1 MDGAAL
7 ALDEG
12 LPGWAGWPSGWGGP
26 VIAGR
31 VLLGAAV
38 GLGMVASVRFTAMPR
53 LRLVPAVGF
62 WRMTVL
68 GGKSQLPD
76 RVMVPVLSPALA
88 RVPWAW

>member
-1 MDGAAL
+1 V
-7 ALDEG
+7 
-12 LPGWAGWPSGWGGP
+12 P

-38 GLGMVASVRFTAMPR
+38 GVGDGRLGEVHRDAR

-62 WRMTVL
+62 WRMTVP
-68 GGKSQLPD
+68 GGKSQLPG

-88 RVPWAW
+88 RVHWAW